1 VINFVFHKTKYYF
14 VPIFLLLIQSCTS
27 IPHKPL
33 VEGITT
39 AIPPNFFPNVTNG
52 SLFQE
57 RSPKHYGY
65 KSLFEDYRPHN
76 IGDTITVI
84 LQEEISAS
92 NSSTSN
98 ASRDGTDNIGME
110 IIPNG
115 LSPILGLDL
124 KKNQIGLNSTGKHDF
139 SGKGNNAAENK
150 FSGLI
155 TVTIK
160 TILPNGNLKVIGEK
174 QVGINDGVEYI
185 RFSGVVNPNNI
196 NNNNFVQSS
205 RIADARIEYSRHGWV
220 NQMQHMGWI
229 QKLLLKFSPI

>member
-1 VINFVFHKTKYYF
+1 MINFVFHKTKYYF

-39 AIPPNFFPNVTNG
+39 AIAPNFFPNVTNG

-57 RSPKHYGY
+57 RSLEHHGY

-76 IGDTITVI
+76 IGDTLTVI

-98 ASRDGTDNIGME
+98 ASRDGTNNIGME
-110 IIPNG
+110 IIPSG

-124 KKNQIGLNSTGKHDF
+124 KKNQIGLNNTGKHDF
-139 SGKGNNAAENK
+139 FGKGNNTAENK

-205 RIADARIEYSRHGWV
+205 RIADARIEYSRYGWV
-220 NQMQHMGWI
+220 NQMQHMGWM